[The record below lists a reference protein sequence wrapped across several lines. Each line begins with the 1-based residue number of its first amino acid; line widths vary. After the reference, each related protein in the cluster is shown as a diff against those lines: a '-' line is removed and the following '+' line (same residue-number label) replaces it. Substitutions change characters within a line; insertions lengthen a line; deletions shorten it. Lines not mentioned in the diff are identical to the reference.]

1 MKVFAQ
7 NRKARNSYNFEE
19 FYEAGVV
26 LSGAETKS
34 IRTGSVSIVDAFA
47 IIENE
52 EAFIMEMNIEPYKY
66 ADQIDYDPKSQR
78 KLLLHKNEIKRLIGL
93 TSQKG
98 FTLVF
103 DFPIYKEIYSVLNK
117 VDSIVLNY
125 KGKIYLTKDSRI
137 SKKKFLKIN
146 KEFHKKDYKNYRKKI
161 NYYFNSVQSKRLGI

>member
-26 LSGAETKS
+26 LNGPETKS
-34 IRTGSVSIVDAFA
+34 IRTGSVSIIDAFA

-98 FTLVF
+98 FTLVATKLF
-103 DFPIYKEIYSVLNK
+103 EKNGFIKIELA
-117 VDSIVLNY
+117 LA
-125 KGKIYLTKDSRI
+125 KG
-137 SKKKFLKIN
+137 
-146 KEFHKKDYKNYRKKI
+146 KKDYDKRKKI
-161 NYYFNSVQSKRLGI
+161 IEKQQLKEIKDY